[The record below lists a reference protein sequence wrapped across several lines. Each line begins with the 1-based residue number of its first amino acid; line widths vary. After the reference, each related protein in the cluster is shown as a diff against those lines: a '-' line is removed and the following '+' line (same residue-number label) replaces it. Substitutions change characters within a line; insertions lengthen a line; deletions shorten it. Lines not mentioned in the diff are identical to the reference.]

1 MGRELLRAAVI
12 LAVSEAHSPIDD
24 GQSVRCLARQ
34 LIEYIIAG
42 RLDPV
47 AFVHEPGDPGRIDR
61 WVGNA
66 HPNSSFRH
74 AVAFCRNRYG
84 TLLVNSLKRGEPLWT
99 SIRWRDRQRVK

>member
-1 MGRELLRAAVI
+1 MGRKLLRAAVI

-47 AFVHEPGDPGRIDR
+47 AFVHEPGDPGRIDG

-74 AVAFCRNRYG
+74 AVASVG
-84 TLLVNSLKRGEPLWT
+84 TDTVLFWSTVSSVANPLRSGGTTDRG
-99 SIRWRDRQRVK
+99 

>member
-47 AFVHEPGDPGRIDR
+47 AFVHEPGDPGGIDGR
-61 WVGNA
+61 ECASKLILPACCG
-66 HPNSSFRH
+66 
-74 AVAFCRNRYG
+74 FCRNRYG